1 MKCRFGLVALL
12 VALVCSAAPAQDRLK
27 MSTTTSTEN
36 SGLLNV
42 LLPPFES
49 ECKCKVDVIAV
60 GTGKALK
67 LGEMGDVDV
76 VLVHARAMEDKF
88 IADGF
93 GVNRRD
99 VMYNDFVIIGP
110 ANDPAGIERS
120 KMAADA
126 FQRIAATH
134 SVFISRGDESGTHQK
149 EKEIWAATGITPAGQ
164 WYRSA
169 GQGMGEVINM
179 ATELRGYTLAD
190 RGTYNAFHHG
200 KTDLAILFDGSRNL
214 IKKGQPMTQFTVE
227 QVTALT
233 GSKGLF
239 NPYGVIAVNPKKF
252 PHVNYDLA
260 MKFIEWVTGAEGQR
274 VIANYTVQ
282 GSPVFFTFKGK

>member
-1 MKCRFGLVALL
+1 
-12 VALVCSAAPAQDRLK
+12 
-27 MSTTTSTEN
+27 
-36 SGLLNV
+36 
-42 LLPPFES
+42 
-49 ECKCKVDVIAV
+49 
-60 GTGKALK
+60 
-67 LGEMGDVDV
+67 MGDVDV
-76 VLVHARAMEDKF
+76 VLVHARALEDKF

-110 ANDPAGIERS
+110 ASDPADM
-120 KMAADA
+120 KQAKTAADA
-126 FQRIAATH
+126 LKRIATTH

-149 EKEIWAATGITPAGQ
+149 EKEIWAATGITPSGQ

-179 ATELRGYTLAD
+179 ATEVRGYTLVD
-190 RGTYNAFHHG
+190 RGTYNAFHNGKTGMG
-200 KTDLAILFDGSRNL
+200 KTDLVILFEGNKNFV
-214 IKKGQPMTQFTVE
+214 KKGQPMPRLTVE
-227 QVTALT
+227 QVAALT

-239 NPYGVIAVNPKKF
+239 NPYGVIAVNPKRF

-274 VIANYTVQ
+274 VIANYQVQ
-282 GSPVFFTFKGK
+282 GEPVFFTFKGK